1 MNNVGS
7 VAKCDTF
14 DHLVDEVSQAFR
26 IYPDCVLFQHF
37 QQVLLYVLE
46 DEVQAAL
53 SKKWLISS
61 ND

>member
-1 MNNVGS
+1 MNYVGS

-14 DHLVDEVSQAFR
+14 DHLVDEVSQAFW
-26 IYPDCVLFQHF
+26 IYPDCVLFQHL
-37 QQVLLYVLE
+37 QQVLLYVLK

-53 SKKWLISS
+53 SK